1 MVFKKNHFLKF
12 CQRYGISLATEDVIN
27 NNSFM
32 EGMSTPAS
40 TILEYENT
48 YEKYVESHTRVE
60 ATALSKIIADLSYD
74 IKELKERC

>member
-1 MVFKKNHFLKF
+1 MVFKKNHFFKF